1 MTAPDQTFYDFE
13 FTHSNRG
20 IHTYVMLIVF
30 AWALLPLT
38 CVACFGTSEPQM
50 WFRHCWT

>member
-20 IHTYVMLIVF
+20 IHTLLCNILAVSISFPSLISNPSLTF
-30 AWALLPLT
+30 QLLEAP
-38 CVACFGTSEPQM
+38 S
-50 WFRHCWT
+50 